1 MPQDMLKVLQ
11 RGKHMNA
18 YMQTLHG
25 NASGTKQS
33 SIVIIVEVLHNSG
46 DNIATHKF
54 AFLFLEC

>member
-1 MPQDMLKVLQ
+1 MLKVLQ